1 MPAPSLERLAWITG
15 GSTGI
20 GLAVARSLAD
30 AGYRVVISARNEP
43 GLRDACRELTE
54 AGAKA
59 DYVVADVGAQAQVA
73 QACRTILDRHG
84 RIDVLVNNAGFN
96 VKARQWSDLIPAE
109 FDAVIAANLSGT
121 FYATHAVLP
130 AMRAQG
136 GGTIVNVA
144 SVAGRQVAVGAGV
157 AYTVAKHGVV
167 ALTETVN
174 LAEFQ
179 NGVRA
184 CVVCPGGVATRAHA
198 ARSQEER
205 DVMLRPEDVAQAV
218 RYAVEAPAHA
228 AVYAVDIL
236 PIKRW

>member
-1 MPAPSLERLAWITG
+1 MSDAPIMRLAWITG
-15 GSTGI
+15 GSAGI
-20 GLAVARSLAD
+20 GLATARALAG
-30 AGYRVVISARNEP
+30 AGYRIVISARNEA
-43 GLRDACRELTE
+43 GLREACGVLAE
-54 AGAKA
+54 AGADA
-59 DYVVADVGAQAQVA
+59 DWVIADVAAQAEVA
-73 QACRTILDRHG
+73 RACRTILDRHG
-84 RIDVLVNNAGFN
+84 RVDVLVNNAGFN
-96 VKARQWSDLIPAE
+96 VKARQWGDLDPAE
-109 FDAVIAANLSGT
+109 FDAVLAANLAGT

-179 NGVRA
+179 NGIRA

-205 DVMLRPEDVAQAV
+205 DVMLKPEDVAEAV
-218 RYAVEAPAHA
+218 RYAVEAPPHA

>member
-1 MPAPSLERLAWITG
+1 MSETGSRLAWITG

-20 GLAVARSLAD
+20 GLAVARSLAN
-30 AGYRVVISARNEP
+30 AGYQVVISARNEP
-43 GLRDACRELTE
+43 GLREACGELTR
-54 AGAKA
+54 AGARA
-59 DYVVADVGAQAQVA
+59 DYVVADVGVQAEVA
-73 QACRTILDRHG
+73 EACRAILDRHG

-96 VKARQWSDLIPAE
+96 VKARQWGDLIPAE
-109 FDAVIAANLSGT
+109 FDAVLAANLSGT

-130 AMRAQG
+130 VMREQG

-144 SVAGRQVAVGAGV
+144 SVAGRQVAIGAGV

-167 ALTETVN
+167 ALTETIN

-179 NGVRA
+179 NGIRA

-205 DVMLRPEDVAQAV
+205 DVMLQPEDVAEAV

-236 PIKRW
+236 PLKRW